1 MSDEGSG
8 SGEARQGPRVLRVS
22 ELVAALRDAVES
34 AVGRVWVVGEVSN
47 LRRAAS
53 GHCYFTLKD
62 DVAQLR
68 AVMFRGDA
76 SRLRFD
82 LEDGLE
88 ALAFGEVS
96 LYVARGELQMVIRDV
111 EPRGVGALRLA
122 FEQLRARL
130 DAEGLF
136 DPASKRPLPA
146 FPRAVGIVTSL
157 HAAALHDVLE
167 VSGALWPSLPLLI
180 AAARVQGEG
189 ADLEI
194 LSAMQ
199 LLASRPEIDV
209 ILLVRGG
216 GSIEDLWPFN
226 SEVLARAIARC
237 PVPVVAGIGH
247 ETDVTIADLAADARA
262 PTPSAA
268 AALVVPDRRAL
279 SERLLRDER
288 RLAAAIDAQ
297 LARARARVAAR
308 AEALRHLSP
317 AARLAGWRARLARS
331 SDRLRAVLEAQLID
345 GRTRLAVAAG
355 QLDSLSPLA
364 VLARGY
370 AIARRLDDGR
380 IVRRVSDVASG
391 DVLAVRL
398 AEGSLE
404 VRVTALR
411 AR

>member
-1 MSDEGSG
+1 MSDGGSG
-8 SGEARQGPRVLRVS
+8 SGDARRGPRVLRVA

-62 DVAQLR
+62 DLAQLR

-96 LYVARGELQMVIRDV
+96 LYVARGELQMVVRDV

-136 DPASKRPLPA
+136 DPANKRPLPA

-194 LSAMQ
+194 VEAMQ

-216 GSIEDLWPFN
+216 GSIEDLWSFN

-237 PVPVVAGIGH
+237 PVPVVAGVGH

-268 AALVVPDRRAL
+268 AALAVPDRHAL
-279 SERLLRDER
+279 SERLSRDER
-288 RLAAAIDAQ
+288 RLAIAIDAQ
-297 LARARARVAAR
+297 LASARARVAAR
-308 AEALRHLSP
+308 TDALRHLSP
-317 AARLAGWRARLARS
+317 AARLAAWRARLARS
-331 SDRLRAVLEAQLID
+331 GDRLRAGLDAQLAD
-345 GRTRLAVAAG
+345 GRARLAVAAG

-391 DVLAVRL
+391 DALAVRL
-398 AEGSLE
+398 AEGSVE

-411 AR
+411 PR